1 MKLYLDDVRETP
13 ENWVR
18 AYNAREAI
26 EYLKTGKVVEI
37 SLDHDLGDEW
47 VEGTGYEVLEW
58 IEREVHVHGFKPPRI
73 MSVHSANSP
82 AVAKMLQAIEAIQK
96 KATG

>member
-37 SLDHDLGDEW
+37 SLDHDRCHPIIISKNMNK
-47 VEGTGYEVLEW
+47 T
-58 IEREVHVHGFKPPRI
+58 
-73 MSVHSANSP
+73 
-82 AVAKMLQAIEAIQK
+82 
-96 KATG
+96 